1 MALTVI
7 KPSGLNLAAG
17 NIAQANIATLTTT
30 TANITNIS
38 LSGTF
43 YQSNLPLVLNDIS
56 NYFDGATTVFPLTQD
71 YTSINTITDS
81 KDLEVILNG
90 FHLRPYVKEQKFP
103 WIVEY
108 DSYGGVGYRVSGANL
123 IIYYPPSI
131 GEQCTLTV
139 RSTSGTTQVRKYP
152 FSATTIALGD

>member
-56 NYFDGATTVFPLTQD
+56 NYFLYF
-71 YTSINTITDS
+71 SNINTI
-81 KDLEVILNG
+81 V
-90 FHLRPYVKEQKFP
+90 Y
-103 WIVEY
+103 
-108 DSYGGVGYRVSGANL
+108 
-123 IIYYPPSI
+123 IIKLFYSHNF
-131 GEQCTLTV
+131 
-139 RSTSGTTQVRKYP
+139 K
-152 FSATTIALGD
+152 

>member
-43 YQSNLPLVLNDIS
+43 YQSNLPL
-56 NYFDGATTVFPLTQD
+56 Y
-71 YTSINTITDS
+71 
-81 KDLEVILNG
+81 
-90 FHLRPYVKEQKFP
+90 
-103 WIVEY
+103 
-108 DSYGGVGYRVSGANL
+108 
-123 IIYYPPSI
+123 
-131 GEQCTLTV
+131 
-139 RSTSGTTQVRKYP
+139 
-152 FSATTIALGD
+152 